1 MAQIVNAQLGP
12 PDGRLRLTPADRPL
26 PVDYVRTSTGLGY
39 ATTIHSAQ
47 GVSADTMHGLLT
59 GQESRQQ
66 LYTMLSRGRHAN
78 HLYLRVV
85 GDGDPH
91 TVIRSDTISPRTPTE
106 TLQQILGCDEAPVSA
121 NTLLRELNNPAAR
134 LFQAVQRYTDGL
146 HVAAEQLLGPQT
158 VAELDQADPYLPGLT
173 TEPAW
178 PTLWAHLTQCGAPP
192 MASIPKTRD
201 QPEEANSRQPP
212 PSGNNTSTRTSRV
225 PPTRQ
230 QMHEPTNDRQHTPH
244 LDAGMT
250 TASATT
256 KHPVSV
262 RTGHPHP
269 ATNPVAGC
277 YSPDAVKARGQ
288 VIPTPSRTADSGSN

>member
-66 LYTMLSRGRHAN
+66 LYTMLSRRRHAN
-78 HLYLRVV
+78 HLYLQVV

-121 NTLLRELNNPAAR
+121 HTLLRELNNPAA
-134 LFQAVQRYTDGL
+134 
-146 HVAAEQLLGPQT
+146 P
-158 VAELDQADPYLPGLT
+158 
-173 TEPAW
+173 
-178 PTLWAHLTQCGAPP
+178 
-192 MASIPKTRD
+192 RD
-201 QPEEANSRQPP
+201 SLRP
-212 PSGNNTSTRTSRV
+212 GNNTSTRTSRV

-269 ATNPVAGC
+269 AANPVAGC

-288 VIPTPSRTADSGSN
+288 VIPAPSRTADSGSN